1 MLVIDSLLPKLS
13 VVLAAKVE
21 PSPPVVKMAHGG
33 LLKVVDVPS
42 TAPSPTCSLG
52 VPLNVATNSIM
63 WSGVNVA
70 SVRTLAP
77 SITSWPPVT
86 TALPPGDRIVADQPA
101 GSPVAVTSAAE
112 NSVPTV
118 GFSSSSP
125 FARSP
130 MYPFASSVAPLA
142 VKSATVV
149 STKCADD
156 TVKLAGVPGA
166 IAEFDDAS
174 VDVTR

>member
-1 MLVIDSLLPKLS
+1 MFVIDSLLPRLS
-13 VVLAAKVE
+13 VVLADNVE
-21 PSPPVVKMAHGG
+21 PSLPVVKMAQGG
-33 LLKVVDVPS
+33 LLKVVDDPS
-42 TAPSPTCSLG
+42 IAPSPTCSLG

-63 WSGVNVA
+63 WSGVNTL

-77 SITSWPPVT
+77 SSTSCPPVT
-86 TALPPGDRIVADQPA
+86 TALPPGARIVADQPA

-118 GFSSSSP
+118 GFSRSSP

-130 MYPFASSVAPLA
+130 MYPLASSVPL

-166 IAEFDDAS
+166 IAEFDDTS

>member
-1 MLVIDSLLPKLS
+1 MFVIDSLLPTLS
-13 VVLAAKVE
+13 VVLADSVV
-21 PSPPVVKMAHGG
+21 PSLPVVKMAHGG

-42 TAPSPTCSLG
+42 IAPSPACSKG

-63 WSGVNVA
+63 WSGLNTL

-77 SITSWPPVT
+77 SSTSCPPVT
-86 TALPPGDRIVADQPA
+86 TALPPGARTVADHPA

-112 NSVPTV
+112 NSVPIV
-118 GFSSSSP
+118 GFSRSSP
-125 FARSP
+125 FPRSP
-130 MYPFASSVAPLA
+130 MYPFASIKPL

-149 STKCADD
+149 SKKCADD
-156 TVKLAGVPGA
+156 TVKLAGVPGT

>member
-1 MLVIDSLLPKLS
+1 MLVIDSLLPRLS

-77 SITSWPPVT
+77 SITSWPPV
-86 TALPPGDRIVADQPA
+86 
-101 GSPVAVTSAAE
+101 
-112 NSVPTV
+112 
-118 GFSSSSP
+118 
-125 FARSP
+125 
-130 MYPFASSVAPLA
+130 
-142 VKSATVV
+142 KSATVG